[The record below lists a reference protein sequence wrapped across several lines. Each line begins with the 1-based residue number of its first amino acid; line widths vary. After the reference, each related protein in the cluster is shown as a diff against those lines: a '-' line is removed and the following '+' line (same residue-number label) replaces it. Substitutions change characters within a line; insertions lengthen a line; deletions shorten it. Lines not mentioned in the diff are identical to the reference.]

1 MKPRNPM
8 SLAARGRKLL
18 ALSLGVRRR
27 NYFSTLN
34 GRDAKVSRQP
44 EQLQRANGP
53 RYGDEVKLVFPGKKH
68 RDIADYLI
76 VKANPEIASAG
87 IAIFMMWRSYVH
99 PTGGMKL
106 LADRTESLRIVH
118 SRLRKTVTA
127 HCDSIYPGNYPAKID
142 IIG

>member
-44 EQLQRANGP
+44 EQLEEEP
-53 RYGDEVKLVFPGKKH
+53 DEE
-68 RDIADYLI
+68 
-76 VKANPEIASAG
+76 PE
-87 IAIFMMWRSYVH
+87 R
-99 PTGGMKL
+99 
-106 LADRTESLRIVH
+106 E
-118 SRLRKTVTA
+118 
-127 HCDSIYPGNYPAKID
+127 PAAE
-142 IIG
+142 GA